1 MDEIEF
7 RKRVDSDPDNID
19 QELLNAAAS
28 NPELQ
33 AIIDRSRHLNSKLH
47 SLAQAT
53 IAPESL
59 KARLLEIPEQEDEQ
73 ARPPRRAVFFQYYAA
88 AACLLLAVAVGLL
101 MSGEQGPTAGEI
113 AFGEQVIEHL
123 YHEAAEL
130 DAINAGNLQ
139 RSFGMPAINQVM
151 ANSGSRFGSSEIF
164 STMPVRYAYPCLVAN
179 PYNSSHLIVQTEQGA
194 INILTIDNPPVS
206 QEFSIGDER
215 FSGIII
221 PMNGGNLIIVGEKN
235 QNLDGY
241 RSSFEN
247 QLEWII

>member
-19 QELLNAAAS
+19 QELLDAAAS

-33 AIIDRSRHLNSKLH
+33 AIIDRSRQLNSKLH
-47 SLAQAT
+47 NLARAT
-53 IAPESL
+53 TAPESL
-59 KARLLEIPEQEDEQ
+59 KARLLEIPEQGDGQ
-73 ARPPRRAVFFQYYAA
+73 ARTPRRAAFFQYYAA

-101 MSGEQGPTAGEI
+101 MSGEQGPTAAEM

-151 ANSGSRFGSSEIF
+151 ANSGSRFGSGEIF
-164 STMPVRYAYPCLVAN
+164 STMPVRYANPCLVAK
-179 PYNSSHLIVQTEQGA
+179 PFNSSHLILQTEQGA